1 MKYHIAYVIAWT
13 IWIFRRFIHVVPSLH
28 RPTVYIFKH
37 FTSTTPTS
45 KSLPETQPKK
55 RETRPPQGP
64 DTKTLLQKRPAL
76 KQRRKKHNKTT
87 HIHSRKIPHH
97 RICNHTQSN
106 TQSHNICNLSNTHL
120 SRHEISSLN
129 KGLSFIPKPKKTNP
143 LELYSDILSF
153 VRKLRLQYIFHDKPR
168 KDNLSNQNQ
177 STTQA

>member
-1 MKYHIAYVIAWT
+1 MDKHQSETANLAAQLAAKRT
-13 IWIFRRFIHVVPSLH
+13 GGNKHQRTTTDNQSSPPPQQARACRRHNPKNG
-28 RPTVYIFKH
+28 RPC
-37 FTSTTPTS
+37 
-45 KSLPETQPKK
+45 
-55 RETRPPQGP
+55 RPPQGP

-120 SRHEISSLN
+120 SRHEISVLS
-129 KGLSFIPKPKKTNP
+129 KGLSFIPKPKKNNP